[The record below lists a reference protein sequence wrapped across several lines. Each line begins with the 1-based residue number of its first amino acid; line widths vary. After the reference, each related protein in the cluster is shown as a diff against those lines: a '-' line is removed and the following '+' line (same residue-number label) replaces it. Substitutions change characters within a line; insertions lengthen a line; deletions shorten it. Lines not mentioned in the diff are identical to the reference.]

1 MSASKD
7 HTLWGRLK
15 GFLKANFIA
24 GILFLTPLLATFF
37 FLKLSIKWM
46 DNILLVIPPRF
57 RPGELLGFSIPG
69 LGVLILFLLILGT
82 GFLVRNYV
90 GRKVV
95 GLWDRLISTIPLVNR
110 FYSSVKQLAETVA
123 HGSTKDFK
131 RVVLVQFPKNGVYSL
146 GYVTGVSAGEVQEKT
161 RKKCLNIY
169 VPTTPNPTSGYYL
182 IVPEEEVIPLD
193 MSVEDS
199 FKLLIS
205 GGIISPEE
213 KMAVPPVPPEA
224 RPN

>member
-1 MSASKD
+1 MSTSRD
-7 HTLWGRLK
+7 QTFWGRLK

-24 GILFLTPLLATFF
+24 GILFLTPLLATFY
-37 FLKLSIKWM
+37 FLKLSIAWM
-46 DNILLVIPPRF
+46 DNILLVIPSRF
-57 RPGELLGFSIPG
+57 RPEELLGFSIPG

-110 FYSSVKQLAETVA
+110 FYNSVKQLAETLA

-131 RVVLVQFPKNGVYSL
+131 RVVLVQFPKDGVYSL

-161 RKKCLNIY
+161 HKKCINIY

-182 IVPEEEVIPLD
+182 VVPEEEVIPLD

-205 GGIISPEE
+205 GGIIN
-213 KMAVPPVPPEA
+213 PPEQVKEG
-224 RPN
+224 